1 MVIFTIVGHGIGT
14 GTASPGT
21 ASPGNYNCILKVK
34 PTL

>member
-1 MVIFTIVGHGIGT
+1 MVIFTIVGHGVGT
-14 GTASPGT
+14 GT